1 MRNLV
6 FSVSEEVFKEMLSE
20 LKAIKESLA
29 AKPAAPPPK
38 PEGLVEEF
46 KSFLS
51 KYGIVGLAIAFIIGG
66 AAGKLV
72 SALVSDI
79 IMPVIT
85 FFIPGGGW
93 EGAVWRVG
101 RIVFAVGHFVGSLI
115 DFLVIAFVVFWL
127 MKVLEKTP
135 LK

>member
-1 MRNLV
+1 M
-6 FSVSEEVFKEMLSE
+6 SEEVFKEMLSE

>member
-1 MRNLV
+1 MRSLV

-20 LKAIKESLA
+20 LKDIKESLA
-29 AKPAAPPPK
+29 TKPAPPPPK
-38 PEGLVEEF
+38 PEGLMEEF
-46 KSFLS
+46 TAFLS

-66 AAGKLV
+66 AAGRLV
-72 SALVSDI
+72 SALVADI
-79 IMPVIT
+79 LMPVIT
-85 FFIPGGGW
+85 FFIPGGAW
-93 EGAVWRVG
+93 EETVWAVG
-101 RIVFAVGHFVGSLI
+101 PIVFAVGHFVGSII

>member
-1 MRNLV
+1 M
-6 FSVSEEVFKEMLSE
+6 SEEVFKEMLSE

-29 AKPAAPPPK
+29 AKPAPPPPQ
-38 PEGLVEEF
+38 PEGLVGEF

-93 EGAVWRVG
+93 EEAVWSVG
-101 RIVFAVGHFVGSLI
+101 PIVFAVGHFVGSMI

>member
-1 MRNLV
+1 LV

-29 AKPAAPPPK
+29 AKPAAPPSQ
-38 PEGLVEEF
+38 PEGLVGEF

-93 EGAVWRVG
+93 EGAVWSVG
-101 RIVFAVGHFVGSLI
+101 PIVFAVGHFVGSMI

>member
-1 MRNLV
+1 
-6 FSVSEEVFKEMLSE
+6 MLSE
-20 LKAIKESLA
+20 LKTIKESLA
-29 AKPAAPPPK
+29 AKPAAPPPAAPK
-38 PEGLVEEF
+38 PEGIVEEF
-46 KSFLS
+46 KAFLS

-72 SALVSDI
+72 SALVADI

-85 FFIPGGGW
+85 FFIPGGSW
-93 EGAVWRVG
+93 EEAVWAIG
-101 RIVFAVGHFVGSLI
+101 PIVLAVGHFVGSLI

>member
-1 MRNLV
+1 
-6 FSVSEEVFKEMLSE
+6 VSEEVFKEMLSE

-29 AKPAAPPPK
+29 AKPAAPPPQ

-93 EGAVWRVG
+93 EEAVWSVG
-101 RIVFAVGHFVGSLI
+101 PVVFAVGRFVGSLI

>member
-1 MRNLV
+1 M
-6 FSVSEEVFKEMLSE
+6 SEEVFKEMLSE

-29 AKPAAPPPK
+29 AKPAAPPPQ

-93 EGAVWRVG
+93 EEAVWSVG
-101 RIVFAVGHFVGSLI
+101 PVVFAVGRFVGSLI

>member
-1 MRNLV
+1 M
-6 FSVSEEVFKEMLSE
+6 SEEVFKEMLSE

-29 AKPAAPPPK
+29 AKPAAQPPQ

-93 EGAVWRVG
+93 EEAVWSVG
-101 RIVFAVGHFVGSLI
+101 PIVFAVGRFVGSLI